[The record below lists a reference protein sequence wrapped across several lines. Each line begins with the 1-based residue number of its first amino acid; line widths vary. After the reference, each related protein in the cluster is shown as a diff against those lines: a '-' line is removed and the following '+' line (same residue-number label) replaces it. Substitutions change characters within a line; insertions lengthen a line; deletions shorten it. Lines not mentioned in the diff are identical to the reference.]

1 MCQAQSFCVAI
12 LDYAGRH
19 LVCTGSVS
27 VVFLFFG
34 MGALP
39 SPCIACGSEIWNF
52 LDDDFVNNMVEG
64 IQKLVA
70 ALGALDDDLLHG

>member
-1 MCQAQSFCVAI
+1 
-12 LDYAGRH
+12 
-19 LVCTGSVS
+19 
-27 VVFLFFG
+27 

-70 ALGALDDDLLHG
+70 ALGALDDDLLHGWPDLGEVATWQELGHSALDLSKVSDRLKCRVAK